1 VLKSAISSVVFILVG
16 IASGCGQNI
25 VSLPQLSQKDS
36 TIFELEFNTDS
47 AAVVTVHVGQD
58 STYRSAFVF
67 LGRSVGESNKTT
79 IEMAGLQNNTGY
91 FYRLYLGTSLSNI
104 SGSFSTGTM
113 FKK

>member
-1 VLKSAISSVVFILVG
+1 MLKSAISSVVFILVG

-36 TIFELEFNTDS
+36 TMFELEFNTDS
-47 AAVVTVHVGQD
+47 AAAVTVHVGQD
-58 STYRSAFVF
+58 STCRSAFVF
-67 LGRSVGESNKTT
+67 LGTSVGESNRTT